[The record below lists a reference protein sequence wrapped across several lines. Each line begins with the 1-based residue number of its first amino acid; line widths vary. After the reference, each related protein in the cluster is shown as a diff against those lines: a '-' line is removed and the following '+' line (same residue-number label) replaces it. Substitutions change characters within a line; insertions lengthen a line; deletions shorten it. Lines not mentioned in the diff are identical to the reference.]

1 MFPIDVWIFPF
12 FFLSVVEAFAYNGT
26 GDETALKR
34 LGTLAAGVSTCALFR
49 FLLLS
54 TFVFVLPRISR
65 LQTPSIS
72 FTVYLS

>member
-34 LGTLAAGVSTCALFR
+34 LEPSLLVFQRALFSVFFSCR
-49 FLLLS
+49 LLFLFCLASLA
-54 TFVFVLPRISR
+54 FKHR
-65 LQTPSIS
+65 L
-72 FTVYLS
+72 

>member
-1 MFPIDVWIFPF
+1 MFGFFPF
-12 FFLSVVEAFAYNGT
+12 YQLWRLAYNGT